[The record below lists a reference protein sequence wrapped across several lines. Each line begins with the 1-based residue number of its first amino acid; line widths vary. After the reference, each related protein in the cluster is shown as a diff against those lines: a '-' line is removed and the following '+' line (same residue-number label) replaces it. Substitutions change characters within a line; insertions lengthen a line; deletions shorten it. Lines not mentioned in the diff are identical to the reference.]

1 MSNGI
6 VKIDGVDVI
15 YDNFDIADGFNR
27 EIVDIPI
34 VPVSVRNTRAVAQ
47 DERFKCELRFCEVDG
62 KRWVYAVD
70 VVKALEYKNPTQ
82 YARTS
87 IPNEYKIRLGNSK
100 RGAILLS
107 AAGVSYAI
115 VHSKMPK
122 AKEYRDWVFQE
133 VLPTIHMTGKYD
145 ASAKT
150 SKKAKSEAVREIDSF
165 VRDSGIE
172 GSDIAS
178 EAEQIRES
186 ARESISDNIQF
197 DIDESVLSESA
208 RVARNEIKLLFEL
221 INNMK
226 HTFNMKAE
234 DCCDFAYKFYGDT
247 LKEMGRKHKKDAF
260 MMAGKAK
267 ADISMVGKTFIPNF
281 FGTPREVAE
290 YIMHNTMRSCTVQE
304 LNKFLM
310 DVDYQQEVKT
320 GVYEPQ
326 DVAIAKHC
334 VARKE
339 GSVTLLWHKDIILDL
354 WKALHPHCMER

>member
-1 MSNGI
+1 
-6 VKIDGVDVI
+6 
-15 YDNFDIADGFNR
+15 
-27 EIVDIPI
+27 
-34 VPVSVRNTRAVAQ
+34 
-47 DERFKCELRFCEVDG
+47 
-62 KRWVYAVD
+62 
-70 VVKALEYKNPTQ
+70 
-82 YARTS
+82 
-87 IPNEYKIRLGNSK
+87 
-100 RGAILLS
+100 
-107 AAGVSYAI
+107 
-115 VHSKMPK
+115 MPK

-145 ASAKT
+145 ANADT
-150 SKKAKSEAVREIDSF
+150 SVKAKSEAVREMDSF

-172 GSDIAS
+172 GSDVAS
-178 EAEQIRES
+178 EAEQIH
-186 ARESISDNIQF
+186 ESISDNIQF

-267 ADISMVGKTFIPNF
+267 ADISMVGKTFIPNS

>member
-145 ASAKT
+145 ANAKT
-150 SKKAKSEAVREIDSF
+150 SKKAKSEVVREMDSF

-178 EAEQIRES
+178 ESEQIH
-186 ARESISDNIQF
+186 ESISDNIQF

-208 RVARNEIKLLFEL
+208 RVARNEIKLLFEP
-221 INNMK
+221 
-226 HTFNMKAE
+226 TS
-234 DCCDFAYKFYGDT
+234 
-247 LKEMGRKHKKDAF
+247 
-260 MMAGKAK
+260 
-267 ADISMVGKTFIPNF
+267 SMVI
-281 FGTPREVAE
+281 R
-290 YIMHNTMRSCTVQE
+290 
-304 LNKFLM
+304 
-310 DVDYQQEVKT
+310 
-320 GVYEPQ
+320 
-326 DVAIAKHC
+326 
-334 VARKE
+334 
-339 GSVTLLWHKDIILDL
+339 
-354 WKALHPHCMER
+354 

>member
-1 MSNGI
+1 MSNGM

-15 YDNFDIADGFNR
+15 YDNFDINDGFAR
-27 EIVDIPI
+27 DISDIPI
-34 VPVSVRNTRAVAQ
+34 VPVAVRKTRDIAH

-145 ASAKT
+145 ANADT
-150 SKKAKSEAVREIDSF
+150 SVKAKSEVVREMDSF

-172 GSDIAS
+172 GSDVAS
-178 EAEQIRES
+178 EAEQIH
-186 ARESISDNIQF
+186 ESISDNIQF

-267 ADISMVGKTFIPNF
+267 ADISMVGKPLVPNF

-326 DVAIAKHC
+326 DVAIAKYC